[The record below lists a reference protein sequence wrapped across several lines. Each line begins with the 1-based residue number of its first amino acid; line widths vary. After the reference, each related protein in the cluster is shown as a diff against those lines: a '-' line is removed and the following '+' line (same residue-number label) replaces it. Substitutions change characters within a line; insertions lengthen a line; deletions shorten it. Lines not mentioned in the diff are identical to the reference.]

1 MAADLVTN
9 SKKLEYLLEV
19 LAGNTWLEYWKK
31 NPELVFKEFLDQ
43 KLAEYKIINTFV
55 KFGPDSVVLD
65 YGIGMGLIAEHV
77 CRSAGKVYGWDIDP
91 AMLEYCKDKFSDTN
105 NIELLH
111 PNFPVDSLKYSQ
123 INTIMVNNVIGEYFD
138 LEKFG
143 KLLSQFSNILG
154 SGGKVWFDWYNINQ
168 KIKTLPT
175 NHPIDFK
182 TPEMTHFTPQQVLGK
197 VKDNGNFDVVFLD
210 EKYHH
215 AKTLIKKI

>member
-1 MAADLVTN
+1 MTN
-9 SKKLEYLLEV
+9 SKKLEYLLQV
-19 LAGNTWLEYWKK
+19 LAGSTWVEYWKK
-31 NPELVFKEFLDQ
+31 NPKLLYKDFLEQ

-111 PNFPVDSLKYSQ
+111 PNYPIADLKHSQ
-123 INTIMVNNVIGEYFD
+123 INTIMANNVIGEYFD

-154 SGGKVWFDWYNINQ
+154 NGGKVWFDWYNIKQ
-168 KIKTLPT
+168 TKKTLPADGQ
-175 NHPIDFK
+175 IYFK
-182 TPEMTHFTPQQVLGK
+182 TSGLNHFTPQQVLGK
-197 VKDNGNFDVVFLD
+197 VKDNGNFDIVFLD
-210 EKYHH
+210 TTHHH
-215 AKTLIKKI
+215 AKALIKKFK